1 MTFDE
6 KREQILLAKDIGKI
20 LDEEGSEEE
29 RAALLGRI
37 EATGGGHDL
46 LEQMSKDNTI
56 LQKAV
61 AAPVP
66 DESMARF
73 EALIEKE
80 FAKREGPAPR
90 HAHASWTGVLIQIAA
105 ALVMVAGTFG
115 FTTYWMQTR
124 MDSAVSSLAAHMET
138 ERMLLAQTVQEA
150 LETKVSGEPV
160 FVGQEGDWREI
171 LTPIKTYRSKS
182 GHWCR
187 EYLRETTFSR
197 LDLSIRGTACR
208 DENGT
213 WVTVFAE
220 PVSDKFSP
228 QTPGI

>member
-29 RAALLGRI
+29 RAALLRRI
-37 EATGGGHDL
+37 EATGGGHEL

-90 HAHASWTGVLIQIAA
+90 HAHASWTGVLTGARNPEPRRADDDDGDDCDAA
-105 ALVMVAGTFG
+105 DDVDA
-115 FTTYWMQTR
+115 
-124 MDSAVSSLAAHMET
+124 D
-138 ERMLLAQTVQEA
+138 
-150 LETKVSGEPV
+150 
-160 FVGQEGDWREI
+160 EGDDDDDDDA
-171 LTPIKTYRSKS
+171 
-182 GHWCR
+182 GVGNH
-187 EYLRETTFSR
+187 SR
-197 LDLSIRGTACR
+197 
-208 DENGT
+208 
-213 WVTVFAE
+213 
-220 PVSDKFSP
+220 P
-228 QTPGI
+228 